1 MSEILSNV
9 SDAIHNLQSNPQF
22 LDQQINVY
30 TTSIYTTLQI
40 QKKVRLLIDFLEAHQ
55 IDFKKIDMC
64 YDLEARPRMIEL
76 LPEELKENAA
86 EILAPVIFAGDF
98 EYCGN
103 FDDFM
108 QAREM
113 DLIYTFFK
121 LTPPEGTSEYIRAF
135 PEPSEVSV
143 EDTPETEPE
152 PETNPEPEE
161 PKEYDPEVIM
171 GEGNFEDTEMFAAVM
186 DQQPAEQKIEQTT
199 EVEVEQTISEEP
211 EQVVQEQVEEE
222 DVIELS
228 VSASQPND
236 SENEEVEEFQ
246 EQDQDQEQDQQTEF
260 IQGQE
265 LEEQQIE

>member
-1 MSEILSNV
+1 MSEVLSNV

-121 LTPPEGTSEYIRAF
+121 LTPPEGTSVSIRRTQVKRSKIPKSHIF
-135 PEPSEVSV
+135 YKK
-143 EDTPETEPE
+143 TPE
-152 PETNPEPEE
+152 NAHFS
-161 PKEYDPEVIM
+161 KFLGIY
-171 GEGNFEDTEMFAAVM
+171 
-186 DQQPAEQKIEQTT
+186 Q
-199 EVEVEQTISEEP
+199 S
-211 EQVVQEQVEEE
+211 
-222 DVIELS
+222 LS
-228 VSASQPND
+228 
-236 SENEEVEEFQ
+236 
-246 EQDQDQEQDQQTEF
+246 
-260 IQGQE
+260 
-265 LEEQQIE
+265 